1 MARVNCHH
9 RVNLKSLIIIPQ
21 WMFRGNNNKNKI
33 RNHLTS
39 YNIVLMKRID
49 HKFSVKRIYLRL
61 YFKKSKI
68 KT

>member
-1 MARVNCHH
+1 
-9 RVNLKSLIIIPQ
+9 
-21 WMFRGNNNKNKI
+21 MFRGNNNKNKI